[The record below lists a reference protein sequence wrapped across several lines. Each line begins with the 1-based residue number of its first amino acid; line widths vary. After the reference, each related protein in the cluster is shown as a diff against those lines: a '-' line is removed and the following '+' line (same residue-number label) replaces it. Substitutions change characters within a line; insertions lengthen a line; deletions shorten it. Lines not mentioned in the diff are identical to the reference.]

1 MYWPVLAVLAIGVL
15 ALGSAGLRARKATPP
30 ARKEALVG
38 AWLVAASGVVWWASA
53 PAAGAVLLVVGAAVV
68 FGAALTNG
76 QLPYHRDS

>member
-15 ALGSAGLRARKATPP
+15 ALGSAGLRAGKTAVR
-30 ARKEALVG
+30 ARKETLVG

-53 PAAGAVLLVVGAAVV
+53 PAAGAVFLVIGAAVV

-76 QLPYHRDS
+76 QLPSR